1 MKTRK
6 QIDRLFREH
15 LKNLE
20 VTPPKEAWVNIAA
33 ALKKEKESRRAVPLW
48 YKLAG
53 VAAALLLFVS
63 VGSIF
68 FSIPDPVGI
77 TNEEV
82 IPENNTN
89 NSTPDIQQKNN
100 LDLLKEDSTIHHNTE
115 ITSTDSKTKTISN
128 EDASK
133 NKGIVNTNRSAS
145 NKPTGQNQKANKHNE
160 NTINAIASES
170 RNKNKEGKIPSETNK
185 ERHSDTEIAVSD
197 TSGKEKGENKTPV
210 ITPQAEET
218 ISETTEE
225 VAAEINDEAP
235 KEENKKS
242 LLEYIAQKEETEIVD
257 NNTPINRWEVSPNF
271 APVYYNTLGEGS
283 SIDPEFSSNS
293 KSGDVNYSYGMQVS
307 YAINNK
313 LSIRTGLNKVDL
325 SYVTNDLEFAPA
337 VASEGLQSV
346 TYKNSKYIVAVGKLG
361 TLTPPPS
368 NLPTMTED
376 GVPIVPRSGITP
388 GTMTQQL
395 DYFEIPL
402 ELKYALL
409 ESRIGLNLIGGMST
423 LLLNNNEVS
432 IASDG
437 FSSTIGSANN
447 LNNFSFST
455 NIGFGLD
462 YKLSKRFI
470 FNLEPMFK
478 YQINPYSDSSI
489 DFKPYYLGVYSGFS
503 YRF

>member
-6 QIDRLFREH
+6 QVDRLFREQ

-20 VTPPKEAWVNIAA
+20 VNPPKEAWENIAA
-33 ALKKEKESRRAVPLW
+33 ALKKEKENRRVVPLW

-53 VAAALLLFVS
+53 VAAALLLFVT

-68 FSIPDPVGI
+68 FSNPDHNKITIEDDIPQKHD
-77 TNEEV
+77 
-82 IPENNTN
+82 NNT
-89 NSTPDIQQKNN
+89 TPDTKQKTNI
-100 LDLLKEDSTIHHNTE
+100 LQEDTTHNTE
-115 ITSTDSKTKTISN
+115 ITSTDSDIKIITN
-128 EDASK
+128 DALK
-133 NKGIVNTNRSAS
+133 DKKGDVNTHRSAS
-145 NKPTGQNQKANKHNE
+145 SKPTVENQKASKRVE
-160 NTINAIASES
+160 NTVTAIASKSGDKNTEEEIPAGI
-170 RNKNKEGKIPSETNK
+170 NKKSV
-185 ERHSDTEIAVSD
+185 SDTEVAVSGS
-197 TSGKEKGENKTPV
+197 SGKEKEKNNNLDIIPDS
-210 ITPQAEET
+210 EEG
-218 ISETTEE
+218 ISEANEE
-225 VAAEINDEAP
+225 VAVAETNEEA

-242 LLEYIAQKEETEIVD
+242 LLEYIAQKEETEIAQIK
-257 NNTPINRWEVSPNF
+257 TPENRWEVSPNF
-271 APVYYNTLGEGS
+271 APVYYNTLGDGS
-283 SIDPEFSSNS
+283 SIDPEFSSNP
-293 KSGDVNYSYGMQVS
+293 KSGDVNYSYGVQVS

-313 LSIRTGLNKVDL
+313 LSVRTGLNKVDL
-325 SYVTNDLEFAPA
+325 SYVTNDIEFAPA
-337 VASEGLQSV
+337 LPSDGLQSV
-346 TYKNSKYIVAVGKLG
+346 TYKNSNYIVAVGKRG
-361 TLTPPPS
+361 TLKPPAS

-388 GTMTQQL
+388 GSMTQQL
-395 DYFEIPL
+395 DYFEIPV

-409 ESRIGLNLIGGMST
+409 ESRIGVNLIGGMST